1 MNCLFCSI
9 VAGDVPADKV
19 FESKNVV
26 AFNDINPQAPVHI
39 LIIPKSHHTNVA
51 ELAEAESETLTEMF
65 KVANQL
71 ASQKELNGYRTVFN
85 TGEDGGQTVFHAHL
99 HLIGGRAM
107 HWPPG

>member
-1 MNCLFCSI
+1 MNCLFCAI
-9 VAGDVPADKV
+9 VAGDIPADKV
-19 FESKNVV
+19 AESQNVL

-39 LIIPKSHHTNVA
+39 LIIPKSHHENVG
-51 ELAEAESETLTEMF
+51 ELSVADPNSLTELF
-65 KVANQL
+65 TLANQL
-71 ASQKELNGYRTVFN
+71 ASEKGLTGYRTVFN

>member
-9 VAGDVPADKV
+9 VAGDIPADKV
-19 FESKNVV
+19 FESQNVV

>member
-9 VAGDVPADKV
+9 VAGDIPADKV